1 MMGKVAIVTGAAHGI
16 GRATA
21 QMLVQGGATVIVADI
36 DCPAG
41 AQTAAEIGG
50 DARFWRLDVADESNW
65 IELMSHVKAEFGRLD
80 IVINNAA
87 VPLFKPIDQSSYDE
101 WLQLF
106 RVNAGGVFL
115 GCKHG
120 LLAMQAKG
128 GAIVN
133 VSSNSS
139 IVGMRGVPLYGSS
152 KGAVNS
158 LTRAVAAHCKLGGI
172 PVRCNTVIPG
182 GTRSKMSRD
191 AFLLLANVDID
202 KDSPEARTIAST
214 LAEPE
219 KVAAAIIFLASD
231 EASRINGAELLVDGA
246 DTLSFPA

>member
-1 MMGKVAIVTGAAHGI
+1 MKGKVAIVTGAAHGI

-21 QMLVQGGATVIVADI
+21 QMLAERGSTVIVADI
-36 DCPAG
+36 DCAAG
-41 AQTAAEIGG
+41 AQTTSEIGSH
-50 DARFWRLDVADESNW
+50 ARFWRLDVADESSW
-65 IELMSHVKAEFGRLD
+65 IELVSYVKAEFGRLD
-80 IVINNAA
+80 VVVNNAA
-87 VPLFKPIDQSSYDE
+87 IPLLKPIDQSSYDE
-101 WLQLF
+101 WVQVF

-158 LTRAVAAHCKLGGI
+158 LTRAVAAHCKLGGL

-191 AFLLLANVDID
+191 VFLQLANIDIA
-202 KDSPEARTIAST
+202 KDSPESRAVAST
-214 LAEPE
+214 LAAPE
-219 KVAAAIIFLASD
+219 AVAAAILFLASD

-246 DTLSFPA
+246 DTLSFPH